1 MRKTLATALLVLALC
16 SPALAGEIHTPPA
29 IQPPPPPSAAPEQST
44 DGIIECPLTQMAVS
58 LLGSVLALF

>member
-29 IQPPPPPSAAPEQST
+29 TQPPPPSAVKLQST
-44 DGIIECPLTQMAVS
+44 DGIIECPLTRMAVG

>member
-29 IQPPPPPSAAPEQST
+29 VQPPSAPSTVQEQSA
-44 DGIIECPLTQMAVS
+44 DGVTECPLTQAAVS

>member
-16 SPALAGEIHTPPA
+16 CPALAGEIHTPPA
-29 IQPPPPPSAAPEQST
+29 AQPPAPPSAVNEQST
-44 DGIIECPLTQMAVS
+44 DGIIECPLTQIAVS